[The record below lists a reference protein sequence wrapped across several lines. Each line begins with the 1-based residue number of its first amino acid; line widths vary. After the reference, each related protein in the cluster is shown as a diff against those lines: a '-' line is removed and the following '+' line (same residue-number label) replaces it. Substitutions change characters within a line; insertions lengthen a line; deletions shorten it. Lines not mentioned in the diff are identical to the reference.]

1 MHGSTPGASERLL
14 RQNESAKACPHECLL
29 IERLGVRSAR
39 GRKVNET
46 NLRRRLADQFPAD
59 RSGCGAVKGNPSKLS
74 EIGQQVL
81 DLIVIG
87 LADRLVEAAGPACR
101 GDYVPKA
108 DASIGK
114 PGEPFHIGELLQF
127 LLDRAPE
134 EPPELVGRM
143 GIIAACGK
151 GSIARKATENEES
164 SVASSDQ
171 RQSIFDAQELT
182 PTARP
187 MKPTDLRVALFS
199 GNYNYVRDGANQA
212 LNRLMGYLIRQG
224 VKVRVYSPTV
234 ENPAFPA
241 TGDLVHIPAIPI
253 PGRSEYRLPIALP
266 ARVKRDLAEF
276 NPNVVHV
283 SSPDIV
289 GHRAVTW
296 ARRHRI
302 AAVASVHTRFD
313 TYLAYYHLQAFEPL
327 ARDIM
332 RRFYHR
338 CEVVM
343 APAESTAVI
352 LRAQRM
358 NRDIALWA
366 RGVDREQ
373 FNPERRDMEWRRS
386 TGIADDEMVIA
397 FLGRV
402 VMEKGLDVFADA
414 IHAFDSRGFK
424 YRVLVI
430 GEGPARP
437 WFEEQLPNAI
447 FTGQL
452 TGNDLS
458 RALASSDLLL
468 NPSITE
474 AFGNVTLETM
484 ACALPV
490 IAAEATGTTNLVRN
504 NVTGMLVDGTEPD
517 EFADALEAY
526 ASDPDLRRRHGE
538 AALAIAKT
546 MDWDSINAT
555 VIRVYLHA
563 IHKRERLTRMTGR

>member
-1 MHGSTPGASERLL
+1 
-14 RQNESAKACPHECLL
+14 
-29 IERLGVRSAR
+29 
-39 GRKVNET
+39 
-46 NLRRRLADQFPAD
+46 
-59 RSGCGAVKGNPSKLS
+59 
-74 EIGQQVL
+74 
-81 DLIVIG
+81 
-87 LADRLVEAAGPACR
+87 
-101 GDYVPKA
+101 
-108 DASIGK
+108 
-114 PGEPFHIGELLQF
+114 
-127 LLDRAPE
+127 
-134 EPPELVGRM
+134 
-143 GIIAACGK
+143 
-151 GSIARKATENEES
+151 
-164 SVASSDQ
+164 
-171 RQSIFDAQELT
+171 
-182 PTARP
+182 

-234 ENPAFPA
+234 QNPAFPA

-266 ARVKRDLAEF
+266 ARVRRDLAQF

-283 SSPDIV
+283 SSPDLV

-296 ARRHRI
+296 ARRHRV

-386 TGIADDEMVIA
+386 IGISDDELVIA

-414 IHAFDSRGFK
+414 IHAFETRGLK

-430 GEGPARP
+430 GEGPAQG
-437 WFEEQLPNAI
+437 WFQEQLPKAI
-447 FTGQL
+447 FTGL
-452 TGNDLS
+452 LVGNDLS

-490 IAAEATGTTNLVRN
+490 IAAEATGATNLVRN

-517 EFADALEAY
+517 EFADALESY
-526 ASDPDLRRRHGE
+526 ARDPDLRRRHGE

-563 IHKRERLTRMTGR
+563 IHKRERLARMMDR